1 MRPERLNGKEVID
14 TTAQVVGEIAGVE
27 LDLSTWKVTH
37 ICVDLSDSAV
47 EALGYK
53 KPFIGKVQIDIPI
66 ETVKMAKD
74 IIALNKS
81 VKDLKSL
88 VERHRK

>member
-14 TTAQVVGEIAGVE
+14 TEAQVVGEIAGVE

-37 ICVDLSDSAV
+37 ICVNLSDSGV

-74 IIALNKS
+74 IIALNRS
-81 VKDLKSL
+81 IKDLKSL

>member
-1 MRPERLNGKEVID
+1 MRPERLNGKEVVD

-37 ICVDLSDSAV
+37 ICVDLSDSVV

>member
-1 MRPERLNGKEVID
+1 MRPERLNGMEVID
-14 TTAQVVGEIAGVE
+14 TEAQVVGEIAGVE

-37 ICVDLSDSAV
+37 ICVDLSDSSV

-74 IIALNKS
+74 IIALNRS
-81 VKDLKSL
+81 IKDLKSL